1 MQCWWVQN
9 RVVLGSLWVGERWQG
24 KYSYPPPPPRVL
36 YSSQLPRVEFKAVA
50 AQGFPLCCDHRRQG
64 VQWLILPLLGGNISS
79 QPAAGCPAQLA
90 TSSASLFLS
99 HCVCVFCL
107 FVPNFC
113 LSIPGNIVLPLFLP
127 IPEEVVS
134 HFATWNPPIHNFKSI
149 VFPFPKLNRQVRW
162 IS

>member
-99 HCVCVFCL
+99 HCVCV
-107 FVPNFC
+107 
-113 LSIPGNIVLPLFLP
+113 LPLCPKFLP
-127 IPEEVVS
+127 INSWKHSPSFVLAYPRGGCIPFCHLES
-134 HFATWNPPIHNFKSI
+134 PNTQLQKHCLS
-149 VFPFPKLNRQVRW
+149 FPQTE
-162 IS
+162 